1 MDTRIEAFLKGVL
14 ALGSENYNMV
24 REGVPRHLA
33 LCEKQFRDAETDELM
48 KDNAAQLCR
57 ALCRARVV
65 GEIRRHSRTLT
76 AAHLRLV
83 LSIIDEPA
91 RFPLQI

>member
-1 MDTRIEAFLKGVL
+1 MDARIEAFLKGVL
-14 ALGSENYNMV
+14 ALGNENYATV
-24 REGVPRHLA
+24 RESVPRHLT

>member
-1 MDTRIEAFLKGVL
+1 MDARIETFLKGVL
-14 ALGSENYNMV
+14 ALGSENYAMV

-33 LCEKQFRDAETDELM
+33 LCEKQFRDAETDALM

-91 RFPLQI
+91 RLPLQD

>member
-1 MDTRIEAFLKGVL
+1 MDARIETFLKGVL
-14 ALGSENYNMV
+14 ALGNENYATV

-33 LCEKQFRDAETDELM
+33 LCEKQFRDAETDALM